1 MGLFTRKPYKLDSL
15 NIAEKAAVSTALEI
29 GLAVSRDP
37 KLTKSL
43 QAAQKDLRGG
53 KMSKDTLGTTV
64 ACLVAS
70 LAALAGSDDPDRSS
84 LLQQKKVVTVSMA
97 LALDKLKNML

>member
-1 MGLFTRKPYKLDSL
+1 MGLFTPKPYKLDSL
-15 NIAEKAAVSTALEI
+15 NIAERAAVSTALEI
-29 GLAVSRDP
+29 GLAVSKDP

-43 QAAQKDLRGG
+43 NNAQKDLRGG
-53 KMSKDTLGTTV
+53 KMSRDTLSTTI

-84 LLQQKKVVTVSMA
+84 LLEKKKVVTVSMA
-97 LALDKLKNML
+97 LALDKLKNLL